1 MALPGRRRRGRGV
14 AADDRRPPPPQ
25 HRPRTRP
32 DPSGLAPHAIGLQHS
47 SRLHAQETDVAATP
61 PPGDALEAVR
71 KTFRYFVKTQT
82 EDGHWACDY
91 GGPLFLLPGT

>member
-1 MALPGRRRRGRGV
+1 M
-14 AADDRRPPPPQ
+14 
-25 HRPRTRP
+25 
-32 DPSGLAPHAIGLQHS
+32 
-47 SRLHAQETDVAATP
+47 HAQETDVAATP